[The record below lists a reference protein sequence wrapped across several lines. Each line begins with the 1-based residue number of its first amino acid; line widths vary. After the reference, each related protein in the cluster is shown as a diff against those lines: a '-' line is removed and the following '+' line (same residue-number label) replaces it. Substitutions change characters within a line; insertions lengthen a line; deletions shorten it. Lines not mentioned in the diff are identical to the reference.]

1 MLKTLMKIRLQGI
14 LLKQTKSSK
23 KKNSLL
29 KMVLFGLL
37 LLYVGVV
44 FSVLFGMLFSTLVEP
59 FHLMGIDWLY
69 FALMA
74 IIIIMLCFIGSVFLT
89 HHEIYEAKDNELLLS
104 MPIKNRDILL
114 SRVFSIL
121 VLNYIYEILVAGPAF
136 YVYITTCGMSI
147 VQIIMFIIMFI
158 TLPLFVLALS
168 CLFGWILA
176 QILTKVRMKN
186 AIIIILYI
194 AFMGAYFYVV
204 TSIEQYIGWL
214 IAHGETIAQAIE
226 RGLFPLYHLSI
237 ALQDENM
244 MSFLIYLL
252 SVLIPFAI
260 VIYILSIRFVKLA
273 TTKPIMKKVK
283 YVAKPMKTNSIKKAL
298 LKRELKHFTSNAMV
312 MLNGSVGILFCIIGA
327 IFMIIYKEDIQEFL
341 ILLPLFSEDL
351 TPLLC
356 LAGIG
361 VSSMNIISASSISLE
376 GNRLWILKSLPVYTK
391 DIIHSK
397 IMLHLLFCVPGGVV
411 FSLASAYAF
420 ETDLFATL
428 LIVLAPILF
437 TLFIDLL
444 GLILNLWK
452 PKFDWV
458 NETVCVKQ
466 SMPVILTMFIS
477 MGFAFV
483 IALVYAF
490 AFSDM
495 ISMNLYMYMVFG
507 VFIVMNIILFCALDT
522 WGVKR
527 FEEL

>member
-1 MLKTLMKIRLQGI
+1 
-14 LLKQTKSSK
+14 
-23 KKNSLL
+23 
-29 KMVLFGLL
+29 
-37 LLYVGVV
+37 
-44 FSVLFGMLFSTLVEP
+44 
-59 FHLMGIDWLY
+59 
-69 FALMA
+69 
-74 IIIIMLCFIGSVFLT
+74 
-89 HHEIYEAKDNELLLS
+89 
-104 MPIKNRDILL
+104 
-114 SRVFSIL
+114 
-121 VLNYIYEILVAGPAF
+121 
-136 YVYITTCGMSI
+136 
-147 VQIIMFIIMFI
+147 
-158 TLPLFVLALS
+158 
-168 CLFGWILA
+168 
-176 QILTKVRMKN
+176 
-186 AIIIILYI
+186 
-194 AFMGAYFYVV
+194 
-204 TSIEQYIGWL
+204 
-214 IAHGETIAQAIE
+214 
-226 RGLFPLYHLSI
+226 
-237 ALQDENM
+237 
-244 MSFLIYLL
+244 
-252 SVLIPFAI
+252 
-260 VIYILSIRFVKLA
+260 
-273 TTKPIMKKVK
+273 
-283 YVAKPMKTNSIKKAL
+283 
-298 LKRELKHFTSNAMV
+298 MV